1 MKFGGILKGIVLAG
15 GSGSR
20 LWPIT
25 RGVSKQLLPVYDK
38 PLIYYPI
45 STLMSAGISDI
56 TVITTPFDQLNFQ
69 RLLGAGDKYGITFN
83 YATQE
88 SPDGLAQAFLL
99 AKKFI
104 EGEKCALVLGD
115 NIFHGQGLG
124 SQLREFQ
131 NVNGAQIFAY
141 QVSDPS
147 QYGVV
152 EFSSQGRV
160 ISIEEK
166 PTNPK
171 SKFAIPGLYFYD
183 ESILEIAG
191 KVKPSHRG
199 ELEISSVNEEYLRL
213 KQLNVSIL
221 QRGTAW
227 FDTGTFSS
235 LHDASSYVRT
245 LEDRQGQKIGCIEEI
260 AYRNGWITK
269 DQLYNIAE
277 EYKNGPYAT
286 YLRQIV

>member
-1 MKFGGILKGIVLAG
+1 MKGIVLAG

>member
-1 MKFGGILKGIVLAG
+1 LKGIVLAG